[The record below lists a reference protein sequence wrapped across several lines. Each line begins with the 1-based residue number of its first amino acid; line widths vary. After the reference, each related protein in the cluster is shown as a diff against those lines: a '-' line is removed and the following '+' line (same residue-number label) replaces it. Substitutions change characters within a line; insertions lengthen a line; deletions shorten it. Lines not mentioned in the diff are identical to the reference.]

1 MTDALGRPARVPP
14 TNPPADLGGL
24 DGLRERGGGDPV
36 LGLER
41 RAGELFLA
49 MVARQKILDSVR
61 NEIAAR
67 REQARIAH
75 DRTLATI
82 RQERSD
88 QLERVRAAADSAIAA
103 AEAAALSRREETEG
117 VRERRLADF
126 HLRHDEDL
134 AKLSRGLEEALLM
147 AEAMREAGEDSERRK
162 ARELQDRL
170 ARAMTEAEELERE
183 AAAYIRSCRLPIPH
197 HAEAVAASGDAAS
210 GDAAR
215 DADPAG
221 AEAEITALLV
231 KGREHLED
239 MRSTG
244 AARLISGVAPF
255 VLAPAFVIG
264 AGVIGGAATL
274 FDPELW
280 APTAGFSMLGA
291 FLLSVATLLVLRTVA
306 MRAMR
311 RVWAPFQADLSA
323 IRAAKTRTERAHAA
337 AREATLFRLRDI
349 ERAEEAAAHRTYD
362 DPIAEVPR
370 ALDRRIRRAEE
381 AATKELA
388 EIETTR
394 VDAVRVTAEDRDARS
409 AAIERDADER
419 DRAERSRAEKERT
432 ALAEEEEARLRD
444 ARLEC

>member
-1 MTDALGRPARVPP
+1 
-14 TNPPADLGGL
+14 
-24 DGLRERGGGDPV
+24 
-36 LGLER
+36 
-41 RAGELFLA
+41 

-197 HAEAVAASGDAAS
+197 HAEAVAASGDAA
-210 GDAAR
+210 R

-349 ERAEEAAAHRTYD
+349 ERAEEAAAK
-362 DPIAEVPR
+362 IALKLLFP
-370 ALDRRIRRAEE
+370 LIFC
-381 AATKELA
+381 
-388 EIETTR
+388 IF
-394 VDAVRVTAEDRDARS
+394 
-409 AAIERDADER
+409 
-419 DRAERSRAEKERT
+419 T
-432 ALAEEEEARLRD
+432 ALLVVAVGGGWWWGSQQFCRQQIVQPPVETGAR
-444 ARLEC
+444 